1 MYRISV
7 HVFLLFSNIKRSDDN
22 CCRLSPEIFGSGTSL
37 TTTAVVVVYSVMNK
51 LYVALNLIR
60 LLNEN
65 RTVTSAIVAED
76 MGISL
81 RTAQRYLLEMS
92 HLPGVCY
99 DDARHCWYMTE
110 KYGLSESY
118 LKQDELAVLSGL
130 FDYAENILNNDFSP
144 VLRKIK
150 KKVISA
156 SKRERVVRFLKQDSI
171 EFDKIA
177 DVFTETESYIMNRQE
192 ISFLYSKNGRIYTIK
207 PYRIIY
213 SDGFW
218 YLAGGKGAELR
229 KFSLDLMTDIKPT
242 GRLYDEV
249 PEGLDSAIDDAKSI
263 FFDASGK
270 IVVECTM
277 AHPMAEYLR
286 RKRFFPNQQILEEY
300 DDLSVRFSFT
310 AGSELECVKLCLE
323 WLPHIR
329 IVSPAGFRDY
339 LTDIL
344 RQSIKI
350 NGLLPNN

>member
-1 MYRISV
+1 
-7 HVFLLFSNIKRSDDN
+7 
-22 CCRLSPEIFGSGTSL
+22 
-37 TTTAVVVVYSVMNK
+37 MNK

-65 RTVTSAIVAED
+65 RTVTSAIVADD
-76 MGISL
+76 MNISL

-177 DVFTETESYIMNRQE
+177 DIFAEIEGYIMNRQE
-192 ISFLYSKNGRIYTIK
+192 ISFLYSKNGKSYTIR

-213 SDGFW
+213 GDGFW
-218 YLAGGKGAELR
+218 YLAGGKGGELR
-229 KFSLDLMTDIKPT
+229 KFSLDLIKDIKPT
-242 GRLYDEV
+242 GKLYDDV
-249 PEGLDSAIDDAKSI
+249 PEGLDNAIDEAKSI

-270 IVVECTM
+270 TAVECAMT
-277 AHPMAEYLR
+277 HPMADYLR

-310 AGSELECVKLCLE
+310 VGSELECVKLCLE
-323 WLPHIR
+323 WLPHLR
-329 IVSPAGFRDY
+329 IISPAGYREY
-339 LTDIL
+339 LSGIL
-344 RQSIKI
+344 RKSFMMNAGAQD
-350 NGLLPNN
+350 N

>member
-1 MYRISV
+1 MVY
-7 HVFLLFSNIKRSDDN
+7 FL
-22 CCRLSPEIFGSGTSL
+22 
-37 TTTAVVVVYSVMNK
+37 MNK

-65 RTVTSAIVAED
+65 RTVTSTLVADD

-144 VLRKIK
+144 ILRKIK

-156 SKRERVVRFLKQDSI
+156 SNRERVVRFLKQDSI

-177 DVFTETESYIMNRQE
+177 DIFAEIEIFIMNRQE
-192 ISFLYSKNGRIYTIK
+192 ISFLYSKNGKSYIIQ

-213 SDGFW
+213 GDGFW
-218 YLAGGKGAELR
+218 YLAGGKGGELR

-242 GRLYDEV
+242 GKLYDEV
-249 PEGLDSAIDDAKSI
+249 PDGLDSAIDEAKSI
-263 FFDASGK
+263 FFDSGQK
-270 IVVECTM
+270 VTVECIM
-277 AHPMAEYLR
+277 KQPMSDYLR
-286 RKRFFPNQQILEEY
+286 RKRFFPNQQILEEN
-300 DDLSVRFSFT
+300 DDMSLRFSFKV
-310 AGSELECVKLCLE
+310 GSALECTKLCLD
-323 WLPHIR
+323 WLPHIK
-329 IVSPAGFRDY
+329 ILSPDSMRNY
-339 LTDIL
+339 LVGVLKESLD
-344 RQSIKI
+344 SYHA
-350 NGLLPNN
+350 

>member
-1 MYRISV
+1 
-7 HVFLLFSNIKRSDDN
+7 
-22 CCRLSPEIFGSGTSL
+22 
-37 TTTAVVVVYSVMNK
+37 MNK

-76 MGISL
+76 MNISL

-177 DVFTETESYIMNRQE
+177 DIFAEIEGYIMNRQE
-192 ISFLYSKNGRIYTIK
+192 ISFLYSKNGKNYTIR

-213 SDGFW
+213 GDGFW
-218 YLAGGKGAELR
+218 YLAGGKGGELR
-229 KFSLDLMTDIKPT
+229 KFSLDLITGIKPT
-242 GRLYDEV
+242 GKLYDDV
-249 PEGLDSAIDDAKSI
+249 PAGLDNAIDEAKSI

-270 IVVECTM
+270 TAVECIMT
-277 AHPMAEYLR
+277 HPMADYLR

-300 DDLSVRFSFT
+300 YDLSVRFSFT

-329 IVSPAGFRDY
+329 IVSPDAMRDY
-339 LTDIL
+339 FIRIL
-344 RQSIKI
+344 EDSLKI
-350 NGLLPNN
+350 NRKYS